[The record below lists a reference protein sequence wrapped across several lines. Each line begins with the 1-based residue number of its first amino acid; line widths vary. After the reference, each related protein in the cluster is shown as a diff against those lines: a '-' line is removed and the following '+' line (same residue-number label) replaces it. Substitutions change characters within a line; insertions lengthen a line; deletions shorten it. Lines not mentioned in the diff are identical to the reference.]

1 MPDTKQSILL
11 GALVTGILGT
21 SYLGLI
27 TTLMCCMNV
36 IAGALVA
43 IWHYTETNELTI
55 SGGKA
60 AGMGALVAVGGSVIA
75 SVLTLI
81 LMTAGIR
88 HDVVMAEFMLNN
100 LGDQLPPESIQGLE
114 DQVEAA
120 IQLGPFF
127 FNVLVSTA
135 VSSAFGAGAGAIG
148 AKMFKKG
155 GDEPTDLSVIE
166 EL

>member
-100 LGDQLPPESIQGLE
+100 LGD
-114 DQVEAA
+114 
-120 IQLGPFF
+120 
-127 FNVLVSTA
+127 
-135 VSSAFGAGAGAIG
+135 
-148 AKMFKKG
+148 
-155 GDEPTDLSVIE
+155 
-166 EL
+166 

>member
-1 MPDTKQSILL
+1 M
-11 GALVTGILGT
+11 
-21 SYLGLI
+21 
-27 TTLMCCMNV
+27 
-36 IAGALVA
+36 
-43 IWHYTETNELTI
+43 
-55 SGGKA
+55 
-60 AGMGALVAVGGSVIA
+60 IA

>member
-36 IAGALVA
+36 LAGALVA

-120 IQLGPFF
+120 IKLGPFF

>member
-27 TTLMCCMNV
+27 TTQMCCMNV

>member
-1 MPDTKQSILL
+1 
-11 GALVTGILGT
+11 
-21 SYLGLI
+21 
-27 TTLMCCMNV
+27 MNV

-127 FNVLVSTA
+127 FNV
-135 VSSAFGAGAGAIG
+135 
-148 AKMFKKG
+148 
-155 GDEPTDLSVIE
+155 
-166 EL
+166 